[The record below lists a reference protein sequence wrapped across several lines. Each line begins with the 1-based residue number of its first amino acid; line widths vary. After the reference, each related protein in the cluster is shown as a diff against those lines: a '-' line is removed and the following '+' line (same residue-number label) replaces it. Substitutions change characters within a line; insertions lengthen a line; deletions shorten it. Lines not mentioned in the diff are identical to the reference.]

1 MAVSVIWVWMTRS
14 PSFFKKNNET
24 ELRWSYLRG
33 RPSCINRQILFVER
47 AQPKA
52 CRSNSY
58 HSETESLARHWRLD
72 FSNSVKR
79 VTFSPGAFA
88 ELGRGRCRKTNPGID
103 QRLECREGVGYR
115 GGEVLLPGRRRPL
128 DVGTGTTAWFLTG
141 GPNNIYGPSQPSSH
155 LRPALLVAPSIIGS
169 VLCSSSCRH
178 STSAG
183 SFTRTESL
191 SRAPTGACHPFS
203 YNRARLVK
211 RAVTAAS

>member
-14 PSFFKKNNET
+14 PSFFLKKNNET

-72 FSNSVKR
+72 FSNS

-128 DVGTGTTAWFLTG
+128 DVGTGTTAWFLTD

-155 LRPALLVAPSIIGS
+155 LRPSIIGS
-169 VLCSSSCRH
+169 VPCSKFLSSQHISWFLYKNRK
-178 STSAG
+178 SITRPDG
-183 SFTRTESL
+183 SVPPVL
-191 SRAPTGACHPFS
+191 LQPGP
-203 YNRARLVK
+203 AR
-211 RAVTAAS
+211 